1 MALRRVVCLLVAL
14 FFLDATHV
22 AAEEWGGIVPGKST
36 RSDVQERFGPPS
48 RETKK
53 KVEGYET
60 AEWVY
65 EQAKAP
71 AGFTRA
77 TVEFGLL
84 TRGGFQPNV
93 VRALTLNPGRGIF
106 TRHHVLVGWGEPDRF
121 GGEKGKDKLV
131 FLYKS
136 GLVVMFE
143 PGDEI
148 AETLL
153 FTVPQTDDLKK

>member
-1 MALRRVVCLLVAL
+1 MAWHRVACLLVAL
-14 FFLDATHV
+14 AFVSV
-22 AAEEWGGIVPGKST
+22 ASLSAEEWGGIAPGRST

-60 AEWVY
+60 IEWVY

-71 AGFTRA
+71 GGFTRV

-84 TRGGFQPNV
+84 AKGGFQPNV

-106 TRHHVLVGWGEPDRF
+106 TRQHVLIGWGEPDRF
-121 GGEKGKDKLV
+121 GGEKEKDKLI
-131 FLYKS
+131 FYYKS
-136 GLVVMFE
+136 GLLVMFE

-153 FTVPQTDDLKK
+153 FTVPQTEDLKK